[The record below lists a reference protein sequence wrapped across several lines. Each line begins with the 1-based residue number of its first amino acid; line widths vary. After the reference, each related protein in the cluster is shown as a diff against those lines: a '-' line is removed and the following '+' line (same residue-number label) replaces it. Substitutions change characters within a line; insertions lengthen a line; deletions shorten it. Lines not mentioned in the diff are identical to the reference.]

1 MTNDITE
8 NPDLTAGEHVAE
20 VNGFALHYTVQGSGP
35 VLLFPSPGWGPSVQ
49 SYIPMPG
56 FEEHYTVVY
65 FDTRHSGKSTGPEDP
80 TQYTLQHYVDDIDA
94 FRAHLGQNRVFV
106 AGHSAGG
113 HQALAYGIQH
123 SDRLFGIIAID
134 ADVALDQ
141 VRMGEMIGRINARR
155 SRPFYQ
161 EHPTYI
167 DDAMALMSGQGGGP
181 RPSIHD
187 VIEATG
193 AFYFHD
199 AELADEVFG
208 KMEFDDAVLA
218 YSEAS
223 GFQGDDLLP
232 ELAKITVPT
241 LFVYGDDDFQCDP
254 VSQGQ
259 RAHDAL
265 PGSHFEVIVD
275 AGHMPWVEQPAA
287 FATVITE
294 WAQQVR
300 A

>member
-1 MTNDITE
+1 MSNDTTE
-8 NPDLTAGEHVAE
+8 NPDLTTGEHIAE
-20 VNGFALHYTVQGSGP
+20 VNGFALHYTVRGSGP

-80 TQYTLQHYVDDIDA
+80 TQYTLQHYIADIDA
-94 FRAHLGQNRVFV
+94 FRAHLGQDRVFI

-113 HQALAYGIQH
+113 HQALAYGIHH
-123 SDRLFGIIAID
+123 SDRLSGIIAID
-134 ADVALDQ
+134 ANVALDQ

-181 RPSIHD
+181 RPSIQD
-187 VIEATG
+187 VIAATG

-199 AELADEVFG
+199 AGLADEVFG

-223 GFQGDDLLP
+223 GFQSDDLLP

-265 PGSHFEVIVD
+265 PGSRFEVV
-275 AGHMPWVEQPAA
+275 GHMPWVEQPAA
-287 FATVITE
+287 FAAVIE
-294 WAQQVR
+294 DWAQRV
-300 A
+300 AA